1 MLAARYGHADM
12 IKLLLQ
18 SEAPIKAK
26 DKVSKRFFIRTCVYA
41 VVVYVFYLSIVLYDK

>member
-1 MLAARYGHADM
+1 MLAARHGHADM

-26 DKVSKRFFIRTCVYA
+26 DKVSKRFFIRTCVYVCVCVSVLFIHCA
-41 VVVYVFYLSIVLYDK
+41 V